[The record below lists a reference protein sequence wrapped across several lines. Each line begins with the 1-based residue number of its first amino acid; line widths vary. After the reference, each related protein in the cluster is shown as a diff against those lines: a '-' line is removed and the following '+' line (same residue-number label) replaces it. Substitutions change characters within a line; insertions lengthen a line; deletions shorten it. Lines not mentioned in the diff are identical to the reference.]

1 MLAGTSAGFTLSSND
16 DFWDPKDIQLFEDYK
31 RSTNLP
37 DINIKILR
45 YKSKKSDLDIKA
57 IKKIYKNINKKN
69 NLNPFQ

>member
-1 MLAGTSAGFTLSSND
+1 MLAVTSAVFTLSSND
-16 DFWDPKDIQLFEDYK
+16 DFWDPKDIQLFEDNK